1 MKLTKL
7 LTSQKLTWPNWL
19 ILMLITIILASVY
32 MRWVNLSN
40 IPGINGDEAE
50 YGVRMLW
57 LLERGEM
64 DWFTYMGNVINPF
77 YYGLVLLSVAV
88 LGNQALALRLPAA
101 LVGTALIGL
110 TYWLVGKMWG
120 KRVGVIASLI
130 MAVMPINI
138 AYSRFGWDTSQT
150 TTACLILLWVG
161 YQRRWWWLLIA
172 TAGALLVHPT
182 NIFILPTVMG
192 VWLSSLKGS
201 ITSARWKAEL
211 IKLAIMTFILA
222 VLVAQ
227 LPGVGQEGFKEAL
240 SSLKPQSLAAFW
252 HGGARFI
259 TGAAVYRFIS
269 GSVPGEG
276 GAGYELAG
284 MVWIG
289 AIIFSIRKFRKRFSR
304 SEKGLLLGFGAS
316 VASYMV
322 MVGEYGFIPGYER
335 YGLWVVVPLV
345 IVTSVLLNYWIDE
358 SKTPT
363 RWLMGLL
370 LVSVVSLVNFKTNYF
385 DYIKATGG
393 TALDAFVTA
402 EAEPKLLAVELIE
415 RESKGEALVFTED
428 WWVYWPIQYF
438 SLDKNIQVEHM
449 DFKIAIHARVREEFD
464 KGKFLVGFDGE
475 MFEEQLADV
484 PTESFDYW
492 EIDDYSGRE
501 IIKIWKKK
509 TNEN

>member
-1 MKLTKL
+1 
-7 LTSQKLTWPNWL
+7 
-19 ILMLITIILASVY
+19 MLVGISIY
-32 MRWVNLSN
+32 MRWVSLSN

-50 YGVRMLW
+50 YGVRMMW
-57 LLERGEM
+57 LLDTGKM

-77 YYGLVLLSVAV
+77 YYGLVLVSVGIF
-88 LGNQALALRLPAA
+88 GNQAFALRLPATV
-101 LVGTALIGL
+101 VGTALIGL

-120 KRVGVIASLI
+120 KKVGVIASLV

-150 TTACLILLWVG
+150 TTACLVLLWVG
-161 YQRRWWWLLIA
+161 HQRKWWWLLLA
-172 TAGALLVHPT
+172 TAAALLVHPT

-192 VWLSSLKGS
+192 VWLSSLEGPIK
-201 ITSARWKAEL
+201 SARWRAEL
-211 IKLAIMTFILA
+211 FKLAIMTLILA
-222 VLVAQ
+222 ILVSQ

-269 GSVPGEG
+269 GAVPGEG

-284 MVWIG
+284 IVWIG
-289 AIIFSIRKFRKRFSR
+289 WIIYSSRKFRRSFSR
-304 SEKGLLLGFGAS
+304 AEKGLLLGFGAS

-335 YGLWVVVPLV
+335 YGLWSVVPLV
-345 IVTSVLLNYWIDE
+345 IVTSLLLNYWTSE
-358 SKTPT
+358 SKNPA
-363 RWLMGLL
+363 RWRLL
-370 LVSVVSLVNFKTNYF
+370 LLLLAVVTLGNFKTNYF
-385 DYIKATGG
+385 DYIKSTGG

-402 EAEPKLLAVELIE
+402 ETEPKQLAVELIE
-415 RESKGEALVFTED
+415 EESGGEALVFTED

-438 SLDKNIQVEHM
+438 SLDKNIQVDHM
-449 DFKIAIHARVREEFD
+449 DFKIAMHAKVREEFD
-464 KGKFLVGFDGE
+464 KGRFLVGFDGE
-475 MFEEQLADV
+475 MFEEQLADI
-484 PTESFDYW
+484 PPDSYDYW
-492 EIDDYSGRE
+492 EINDYSGRE

-509 TNEN
+509 STDKRLNSDN